1 MRPLLPTCFPL
12 LVAATLAVA
21 GPSPVPEGKG
31 GGAKAKDPAPQ
42 SRVVVVGWDGGDW
55 QLLDP
60 LLASGQMPNLAALV
74 GRGRTWNLKS
84 FQPMASPLI
93 WTTIATGRTP
103 PDHGVLDFQ
112 ELDRKTRNRLPI
124 SGRSRRVPALWNLAS
139 ARDVS
144 VGVVNWWA
152 TWPAE
157 KVNGFLVSDRAA
169 PVLFD
174 PAAMSKSPAI
184 TYPEGLADGVR
195 IVLKREG
202 SPSFED
208 VAKGLAITRAEF
220 DAAVARNQDLNDP
233 VTGYQKI
240 LGVTRAAGRIALD
253 LYDRQKPR
261 LLMAYFQGTDEVG
274 HVLGRFHPPKLP
286 TVTDDEYR
294 RYQGG
299 VVALYREADRLL
311 GEFAKRAQ
319 QDGATLVLVSDH
331 GFKWGENRPAYYSG
345 VQFDTAFL
353 WHEQPGILV
362 AAGPAVAPS
371 KTRDSASVFDV
382 APTLCRLLGLPADPR
397 FEGRPIPGFAGAPGP
412 PAVRWESVAKVE
424 RLVVPEGPE
433 DRKAAEEFTKKLIS
447 LGYLTGSEA
456 SAVDARPADRAGTET
471 AGAFQNVGTFLRD
484 RGKVEAS
491 IPWYRKALDV
501 NPKSS
506 TALMNLSTALHMAK
520 KWDESDDYFVK
531 ALQAGYADPEA
542 ASYRRV
548 ATYKRAE
555 SAGNRKATAQN
566 LAFLRK
572 VLAAYP
578 ASDRYRFSLAQAQ
591 FENRDC
597 AGAEA
602 TCRDVASR
610 RPADVEVMNLLAL
623 TAACQ
628 GRLDE
633 AKTWFR
639 RSLSLKPD
647 QPAVRDGLAQI
658 ERGGFSKP

>member
-1 MRPLLPTCFPL
+1 MSQRSSRFPRLLPVL
-12 LVAATLAVA
+12 AALVLAAGSSSAQT
-21 GPSPVPEGKG
+21 K
-31 GGAKAKDPAPQ
+31 
-42 SRVVVVGWDGGDW
+42 RVVREPAGKAPPRVIVVGWDGGDW
-55 QLLDP
+55 QLLEP
-60 LLASGQMPNLAALV
+60 LAASGQLPNLAALIA
-74 GRGRTWNLKS
+74 RGRTWNLKS

-112 ELDRKTRNRLPI
+112 ELDPKTRNRLPI
-124 SGRSRRVPALWNLAS
+124 SGRSRKVPALWNLAS
-139 ARDVS
+139 AKGVT

-157 KVNGFLVSDRAA
+157 KVNGFLVSDRAT
-169 PVLFD
+169 PILFD
-174 PAAMSKSPAI
+174 PHALSQSPAI
-184 TYPEGLADGVR
+184 TWPEGLADGVR

-202 SPSFED
+202 TPSFDE
-208 VAKGLAITRAEF
+208 VSKALAISRADF
-220 DAAVARNQDLNDP
+220 DAAVARNQDLSDP
-233 VTGYQKI
+233 ITGYQKI
-240 LGVTRAAGRIALD
+240 LGVTRAAGKIAID
-253 LYDRQKPR
+253 LYDREKPR

-274 HVLGRFHPPKLP
+274 HVLGRFFPPKLP
-286 TVTDDEYR
+286 TVTDEDFR
-294 RYQGG
+294 KFQGG
-299 VVALYREADRLL
+299 VSAVYREADRIL
-311 GEFAKRAQ
+311 GELMKRAER
-319 QDGATLVLVSDH
+319 DGATLLLISDH

-362 AAGPAVAPS
+362 AAGPAVAAS
-371 KTRDSASVFDV
+371 KKRDEASVFDV

-397 FEGRPIPGFAGAPGP
+397 FEGKPIAGFASLPAAPP
-412 PAVRWESVAKVE
+412 VSWASAAKVE
-424 RLVVPEGPE
+424 RLVVSDSAQ
-433 DRKAAEEFTKKLIS
+433 DRKVAEEFTKKLIS

-484 RGKVEAS
+484 RGKIQEAIS
-491 IPWYRKALDV
+491 WYRKALEV
-501 NPKSS
+501 NPRSS

-520 KWDESDDYFVK
+520 KWDESDDVFVR
-531 ALQAGYADPEA
+531 ALQAGYSDPEA
-542 ASYRRV
+542 AAYRRV

-566 LAFLRK
+566 LAFLKK
-572 VLAAYP
+572 VLVVYP
-578 ASDRYRFSLAQAQ
+578 ASERYRFSLAQAQ

-602 TCRDVASR
+602 TCRDVVSR
-610 RPADVEVMNLLAL
+610 RPQDVEVMNLLAL
-623 TAACQ
+623 AAACQ
-628 GRLDE
+628 GKLGE
-633 AKTWFR
+633 AKTWFQ

-658 ERGGFSKP
+658 ERGGFSRP